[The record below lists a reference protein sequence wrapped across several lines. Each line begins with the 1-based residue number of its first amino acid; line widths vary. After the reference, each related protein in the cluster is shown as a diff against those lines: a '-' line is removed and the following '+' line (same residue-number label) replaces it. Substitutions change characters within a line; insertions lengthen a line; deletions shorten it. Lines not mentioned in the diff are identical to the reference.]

1 MQQLTSSPLTA
12 RILHESDRDRLTQ
25 LAHQKTYA
33 PGSCL
38 IQAGEQSE
46 QIFLGLT
53 GRFETVFPASG
64 SDPAVSLTVGE
75 LAGATALLSDQPAPT
90 TIVTAETS
98 EVLVISKAKLKL
110 ELSNDREFAA
120 RLYQLLATN
129 LSEYLRELSKL
140 MASRRVQEG
149 EPLRKVLLV
158 FATLDDSDVAWM
170 IEHGKAEKSAAG
182 TVLIQQDQL
191 VPAVYLLLDGMLGIN
206 IAIDGQDRE
215 VAKRVKGDILGEM
228 SFVDGGVASATV
240 KALDNTWVL
249 CISQADLT
257 AKLQEDGAFAG
268 RFYRAI
274 AQVLSNRCQDLLIR
288 GSIAAAQVT
297 STANTLELEEDEL
310 DLDILDGTAIAGTR
324 FDWMIQQL
332 RR

>member
-1 MQQLTSSPLTA
+1 MQQLTSSLPTV
-12 RILHESDRDRLTQ
+12 RILNGQDLDLLTQ
-25 LAHQKTYA
+25 LAQQTTYA

-38 IQAGEQSE
+38 LKAGEE
-46 QIFLGLT
+46 TDRIFLCLT
-53 GRFETVFPASG
+53 GRLATVFPASG
-64 SDPAVSLTVGE
+64 SDPAVSLAIGE
-75 LAGATALLSDQPAPT
+75 LAGATALLNDQPVPT
-90 TIVTAETS
+90 TIVAEAS
-98 EVLVISKAKLKL
+98 SDVLVISKAKLKL
-110 ELSNDREFAA
+110 ELDNDREFAA
-120 RLYQLLATN
+120 RFYQLFATN

-140 MASRRVQEG
+140 MASRQVQEG

-170 IEHGKAEKSAAG
+170 IEHGKSEKSATGA
-182 TVLIQQDQL
+182 VLIQQDQL
-191 VPAVYLLLDGMLGIN
+191 VPAVYLLLDGMLGVY
-206 IAIDGQDRE
+206 IAIAGQERE

-249 CISQADLT
+249 TISQAQLA

-288 GSIAAAQVT
+288 GSIAASQVAP
-297 STANTLELEEDEL
+297 TADSRELEEDEL

-324 FDWMIQQL
+324 FDWMIQRL